1 MKANISK
8 SVVLSK
14 QKNLVYNEVL
24 KRFCRLFR
32 TAELREK
39 IETLNGEIQ
48 QLDMDL
54 EEHQGKHLSLQLEF
68 SSFIT
73 EKKTMIFQ
81 INENVKSRSLAGSR
95 SSTKVNFF
103 FSELHVDNAFSV
115 HSSELTKKFFSFQVK
130 EMSNT
135 RN

>member
-8 SVVLSK
+8 FVFVSK
-14 QKNLVYNEVL
+14 QKNLPYNEVL
-24 KRFCRLFR
+24 KRFCLLFR

-68 SSFIT
+68 SLFIT
-73 EKKTMIFQ
+73 EKK
-81 INENVKSRSLAGSR
+81 NYD
-95 SSTKVNFF
+95 
-103 FSELHVDNAFSV
+103 FSN
-115 HSSELTKKFFSFQVK
+115 KWKCQK
-130 EMSNT
+130 
-135 RN
+135 

>member
-73 EKKTMIFQ
+73 EKK
-81 INENVKSRSLAGSR
+81 NYD
-95 SSTKVNFF
+95 
-103 FSELHVDNAFSV
+103 FSN
-115 HSSELTKKFFSFQVK
+115 K
-130 EMSNT
+130 
-135 RN
+135 

>member
-1 MKANISK
+1 M
-8 SVVLSK
+8 SK
-14 QKNLVYNEVL
+14 QKNLAYNEAL

-68 SSFIT
+68 SLFT
-73 EKKTMIFQ
+73 AEKRI
-81 INENVKSRSLAGSR
+81 
-95 SSTKVNFF
+95 
-103 FSELHVDNAFSV
+103 
-115 HSSELTKKFFSFQVK
+115 
-130 EMSNT
+130 
-135 RN
+135 

>member
-14 QKNLVYNEVL
+14 QKNLAYNEVL

-68 SSFIT
+68 SLFTT
-73 EKKTMIFQ
+73 EKRI
-81 INENVKSRSLAGSR
+81 
-95 SSTKVNFF
+95 
-103 FSELHVDNAFSV
+103 
-115 HSSELTKKFFSFQVK
+115 
-130 EMSNT
+130 
-135 RN
+135 